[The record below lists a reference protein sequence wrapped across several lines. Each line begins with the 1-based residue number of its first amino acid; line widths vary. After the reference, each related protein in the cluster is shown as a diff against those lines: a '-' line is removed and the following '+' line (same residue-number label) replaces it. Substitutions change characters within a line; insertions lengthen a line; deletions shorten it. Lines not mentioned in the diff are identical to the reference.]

1 MLMESVL
8 QETYKKVQKV
18 AGYNPRSPQGFK
30 ATMAD
35 PNAFKV
41 YARTLAEGL
50 AEAPK
55 RDFLRLCRNTRRS
68 LLENSMYQLN
78 PHEVLTLPILRNFYP
93 KLIAKELVNVM
104 PIDKP
109 DVVKG
114 FIKPKFRK
122 MIADSTGA
130 SYSDYNYNF
139 PSIDTDISR
148 GPSVGIESTQ
158 DADTG
163 GATNI
168 LDAMGLDSSMP
179 AHIEKDF
186 TIVGI
191 YDSTGGE
198 TAVNIRTTVDGVF
211 SAPVTHHNGD
221 TDVISGHV
229 DFLNGIL
236 HLSTESG
243 DTPTVRYTAFASLE
257 ENTINPTV
265 KFDMEKIRFTVVDRK
280 ITAEWSINMEQDAKA
295 LFDITIQSEMIN
307 IIGEQIALDIDRE
320 IITNLFSINTTQNPS
335 SHIKT
340 FYKTP
345 DSGYTHGT
353 KAWYEQILIPLN
365 ELSAQV
371 YNDTQM
377 GQANTIACNP
387 LDAAIFEALNGF
399 EYLGDLSA
407 GGEVGYRSAT
417 VASGKWKVLVSSVV
431 NQGKMLVKYRSDDMA
446 RAAFVY
452 APYVPALLT
461 PYPLGNNP
469 SLTVM
474 SRYATK
480 SIRPNALAVLNINAG
495 QKP

>member
-8 QETYKKVQKV
+8 HETYNRVQKIS
-18 AGYNPRSPQGFK
+18 GLNPRNPSGFK
-30 ATMAD
+30 ATMAN
-35 PNAFKV
+35 PEAFKV

-50 AEAPK
+50 SEGPK
-55 RDFLRLCRNTRRS
+55 RDFLKLCRNTRRNI
-68 LLENSMYQLN
+68 LENSMYQLN

-109 DVVKG
+109 DVVKT

-122 MIADSTGA
+122 VLPDVSGA
-130 SYSDYNYNF
+130 AYSGYDYEF
-139 PSIDTDISR
+139 PSVSTDISR

-158 DADTG
+158 TA
-163 GATNI
+163 ATNAETDI
-168 LDAMGLDSSMP
+168 LAAMGLDATLP

-191 YDSTGGE
+191 IDSTGGE

-211 SAPVTHHNGD
+211 SKAVEHDNGD

-236 HLSTESG
+236 HISSETG
-243 DTPTVRYTAFASLE
+243 NTADVIYTAYASLE

-295 LFDITIQSEMIN
+295 LFDISVQSEMIN

-320 IITNLFSINTTQNPS
+320 IINDLFSINTTQNPA
-335 SHIKT
+335 SHAKT
-340 FYKTP
+340 FYKTE
-345 DSGYTHGT
+345 DAGYTHGK
-353 KAWYEQILIPLN
+353 KAWYENILIPLN

-371 YNDTQM
+371 YNSTKM
-377 GQANTIACNP
+377 GAANTIACNP

-431 NQGKMLVKYRSDDMA
+431 TQGKMLVKYRSDDMA
-446 RAAFVY
+446 RASYVY

-480 SIRPNALAVLNINAG
+480 SIRPNGLAVLNLNDG
-495 QKP
+495 VEP